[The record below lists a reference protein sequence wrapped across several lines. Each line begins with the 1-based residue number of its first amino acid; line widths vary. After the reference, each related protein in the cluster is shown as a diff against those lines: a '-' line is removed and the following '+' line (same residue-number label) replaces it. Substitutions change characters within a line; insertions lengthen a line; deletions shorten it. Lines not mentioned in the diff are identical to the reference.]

1 MKSAELE
8 PWNSA
13 IGKLQGTILALEQE
27 RMRLDRQTVD
37 ALITSMLEAGDRV
50 SDLIFLAGKPPL
62 VEIDGRLKP
71 FAINTPDS
79 LLTTHFIDALAE
91 YIMND
96 DERLRTEYASTGSCD
111 CSYAIDNVARFR
123 TNIYKEN
130 RQRAIVMRKLQST
143 VPTLAELNLPPVF
156 RTIIKERNGIV
167 LVTGAA
173 GSGKTTTLAAMI
185 NELNQTQDIHIV
197 TLEDPVEF
205 LHPRAR
211 AAISHRE
218 LGRDFRSF
226 AEGLR
231 SALRQAPKVILVGE
245 IRDRETMEIALKA
258 AETGHLV
265 FSTLHTINAGQTI
278 NRIIGFFTKEEE
290 EQLRYR
296 LSDAVRYIV
305 SQRLAPKVSAGRVLI
320 SEVIGSS
327 LRTREVIR
335 YGESEGKTFHEIIDS
350 AAIYGWHTFD
360 RCLLKAFEAN
370 EVSEET
376 VLLYCNDKGRVRRD
390 LDLSR
395 KRRGE
400 PEVEGMSPLKLDV
413 VGVPKLATGAAAQ
426 EVGVNQEAGADSAS
440 GGTGSKLRVI
450 QPRPQT
456 SSQQAPTS
464 AAPLCMDV
472 TGNPGR

>member
-1 MKSAELE
+1 
-8 PWNSA
+8 
-13 IGKLQGTILALEQE
+13 
-27 RMRLDRQTVD
+27 MRLDRQAVD
-37 ALITSMLEAGDRV
+37 ELISSMLEAGDRV
-50 SDLIFLAGKPPL
+50 SDLLFLAGKPPL
-62 VEIDGRLKP
+62 VEIDGRLQP
-71 FAINTPDS
+71 LALDTPDS
-79 LLTTHFIDALAE
+79 VLATHFIDALAE
-91 YIMND
+91 YIIND
-96 DERLRTEYASTGSCD
+96 DERLRSDYAASGSCD

-130 RQRAIVMRKLQST
+130 RRRAIVMRKLQPT

-156 RTIIKERNGIV
+156 RAIVKEKNGIV

-197 TLEDPVEF
+197 TLEDPIEF
-205 LHPRAR
+205 LHPHGR

-231 SALRQAPKVILVGE
+231 AALRQAPKVILLGE
-245 IRDRETMEIALKA
+245 IRDRETMEIALNA

-278 NRIIGFFTKEEE
+278 NRIIGFFTKDEE

-296 LSDAVRYIV
+296 LSDTVRYIV
-305 SQRLAPKVSAGRVLI
+305 SQRLAPKVSEGRLLI

-327 LRTREVIR
+327 LRSREAIR
-335 YGESEGKTFHEIIDS
+335 YGESEGKTFHEIMDA

-360 RCLLKAFEAN
+360 SCLLKAFEAN
-370 EVSEET
+370 EISEET

-390 LDLSR
+390 LDLLR

-400 PEVEGMSPLKLDV
+400 PEVDVTSPLKLNV
-413 VGVPKLATGAAAQ
+413 VDAPRVALDPAAQPIDPNQAAADS
-426 EVGVNQEAGADSAS
+426 VNFGAR
-440 GGTGSKLRVI
+440 SKRRVI
-450 QPRPQT
+450 QPRSQT

-464 AAPLCMDV
+464 APAALCTDV
-472 TGNPGR
+472 TGAILSAEEKL

>member
-1 MKSAELE
+1 
-8 PWNSA
+8 
-13 IGKLQGTILALEQE
+13 
-27 RMRLDRQTVD
+27 MRLDKQTVD
-37 ALITSMLEAGDRV
+37 ALITSMLEAGESV
-50 SDLIFLAGKPPL
+50 SDLLFLAGKPPL

-71 FAINTPDS
+71 SAINTPDS

-91 YIMND
+91 YIIND
-96 DERLRTEYASTGSCD
+96 DERLRTDYASTGSCD
-111 CSYAIDNVARFR
+111 CNYAIDNVARFR

-130 RQRAIVMRKLQST
+130 RRRAIVMRKLQPT

-156 RTIIKERNGIV
+156 QAIVKEKNGIV

-197 TLEDPVEF
+197 TLEDPIEF
-205 LHPRAR
+205 LHPHGR

-231 SALRQAPKVILVGE
+231 AALRQAPKVILLGE
-245 IRDRETMEIALKA
+245 IRDRETMEIALNA

-278 NRIIGFFTKEEE
+278 NRIIGFFAKDEE
-290 EQLRYR
+290 EQIRYR
-296 LSDAVRYIV
+296 LSDTVRYIV

-320 SEVIGSS
+320 SEIIGSS
-327 LRTREVIR
+327 LRTREAIR
-335 YGESEGKTFHEIIDS
+335 YGESEGKTFHEIMD
-350 AAIYGWHTFD
+350 AATIYGWHTFD
-360 RCLLKAFEAN
+360 SCLLKAFEAN
-370 EVSEET
+370 QVSEET

-390 LDLSR
+390 LDLLR

-400 PEVEGMSPLKLDV
+400 PQVEGTSPLRLNV
-413 VGVPKLATGAAAQ
+413 VAEPRLAQDAAARAV
-426 EVGVNQEAGADSAS
+426 EPNQTAAADSAS
-440 GGTGSKLRVI
+440 DGTARKRRVI
-450 QPRPQT
+450 QPRPQR
-456 SSQQAPTS
+456 SSEEAPAS
-464 AAPLCMDV
+464 AAALCTDA
-472 TGNPGR
+472 TGNPGG